1 MAIHIDRVYT
11 RSGDDGETSLALGG
25 RVPKD
30 CQRVEAVGAVDEL
43 NSALGLAREEVRALP
58 AANGELRGELEPALE
73 RIGKSL
79 FDLGAY
85 LAMAPGTY
93 EEGMPMVG
101 PADIRT
107 LEEEMD
113 RWRKDLRPLSG
124 FILPGGGR
132 LGAVLHV
139 ARATGRRAERE
150 AVRLHRSEPLLP
162 AAIGYLNRLSDWL
175 FVAARRA
182 ANALGEAETVWRSRS
197 G

>member
-11 RSGDDGETSLALGG
+11 RAGDDGETGLALGG
-25 RVPKD
+25 RVSKD
-30 CQRVEAVGAVDEL
+30 CQRVETFGAVDEL
-43 NSALGLAREEVRALP
+43 NSILGLAREEVRALP
-58 AANGELRGELEPALE
+58 ASRGDLRTELEPALA
-73 RIGKSL
+73 RIQKSL

-93 EEGMPMVG
+93 KEGMPMVG

-113 RWRKDLRPLSG
+113 RWRSDLTPLSG

-150 AVRLHRSEPLLP
+150 TVRLHRSEPLLP

-182 ANALGEAETVWRSRS
+182 AKALGEAEMLWRRS
-197 G
+197 D